1 MRRLCRVGVFVAAVI
16 AAGAGLQAAT
26 SYRAIKQI
34 PIGGEG
40 GWDYVTVDAAAH
52 RLYVSHATKVVV
64 VDIDSGTVVGEIPD
78 TPGVHGFAVA
88 ADLGRGFTS
97 NGRTNTST
105 IVDLKTLKALG
116 SVSTGGNPDAIH
128 YEPTRHEVYTMNGTG
143 KSATVFAA
151 ATGQVVATIP
161 LGGKPEA
168 VVQDDAA
175 RRLYVNLEDA
185 AAIAVIDITTHEL
198 VATWPLRGCEEPTG
212 LGLDPKNHRLF
223 SACAN
228 KVMAVTDSG
237 SGTAVT
243 SIPIGAGADGAAY
256 DAATGLA
263 FASNGADGTVTIAH
277 LDSPS
282 TLTVVQTLKTAVSGR
297 TMILNPV
304 THEIFVPAADTAP
317 NPARQNRPAPVPNSF
332 KVLMF
337 GPQ

>member
-1 MRRLCRVGVFVAAVI
+1 MRRLIPIVPMLVLAASLAH
-16 AAGAGLQAAT
+16 AAGA
-26 SYRAIKQI
+26 YRPVKTI

-52 RLYVSHATKVVV
+52 RLYVSHATKTVV
-64 VDIDSGTVVGEIPD
+64 VDIDSATVVGEIPD

-97 NGRTNTST
+97 NGRANTST
-105 IVDLKTLKALG
+105 IVDLKTLKVLG
-116 SVSTGGNPDAIH
+116 SVATGGNPDAIY
-128 YEPTRHEVYTMNGTG
+128 YEPSRHEVYTMNGTG
-143 KSATVFAA
+143 KSATVFTA

-175 RRLYVNLEDA
+175 GRLYVNLEDTG
-185 AAIAVIDITTHEL
+185 AIAVIDIATHAR
-198 VATWPLRGCEEPTG
+198 VATWPLGGCEEPTG
-212 LGLDPKNHRLF
+212 LGFDPKHHRLF

-228 KVMAVTDSG
+228 KVMTVTDSG
-237 SGTAVT
+237 SGKAVT

-263 FASNGADGTVTIAH
+263 FASNGRDGTVTIAH
-277 LDSPS
+277 LDSPT

-317 NPARQNRPAPVPNSF
+317 DPARQNRPTPVPNSF